1 MLINNAKTWALNT
14 MFGDDK
20 KSIII
25 YRYNDINSKYSTEF
39 KIIMNIFKNAQA
51 NVYDIEEGMQFLQN
65 TLAK

>member
-1 MLINNAKTWALNT
+1 

-51 NVYDIEEGMQFLQN
+51 NVYDIEEEMQFLQN